1 MKEIE
6 TLIQRAERAIKS
18 AELLFEERDFD
29 SSVSRSYYAMFYAT
43 EALLLTKDLK
53 FSSHRS
59 VISLFGEHF
68 IKTGILKS
76 EMGKRLSKTFEKRLV
91 GDYSFAPEVN
101 QEEAK
106 EVVSWTKEF
115 LKEIKDYLV
124 KGGYTK

>member
-1 MKEIE
+1 MKEMEALIE
-6 TLIQRAERAIKS
+6 RAERAIKS
-18 AELLFEERDFD
+18 AELLENEGDFD

-68 IKTGILKS
+68 IKTGILKP

-91 GDYSFAPEVN
+91 GDYSFAPEIN

-106 EVVSWTKEF
+106 EVLSWTKEF
-115 LKEIKDYLV
+115 VKEIEDYLA
-124 KGGYTK
+124 KGGYIK